1 MILSRLP
8 KLARAMLTQFGMS
21 DEFDMVAMETIQNQ
35 YLGGMHP
42 LTCSPETQ
50 TKIDAKVVEIVRE
63 AHTKSTSDFKRK
75 MRRSCMNLPSICMKT
90 ETITG
95 EEFMQIL
102 QAKNWFVKRMLQ
114 KIQRY
119 NREKSENVSDRL
131 FSDFLCMNY

>member
-1 MILSRLP
+1 M
-8 KLARAMLTQFGMS
+8 
-21 DEFDMVAMETIQNQ
+21 
-35 YLGGMHP
+35 
-42 LTCSPETQ
+42 
-50 TKIDAKVVEIVRE
+50 RE
-63 AHTKSTSDFKRK
+63 AHTKALQILKENETKLHELAK
-75 MRRSCMNLPSICMKT
+75 YLYEN

-131 FSDFLCMNY
+131 FSDFFVP